1 MRLLDQDG
9 GTLTYFGMDEGSGDI
24 TITTE
29 QDVSGFLD
37 HMKRMRETSSE
48 RWDKG
53 VKEEW
58 VHYASIPNVVIMQ
71 LKAKGIDVFNPDH
84 EKAVLREIN
93 SSYPYLKVVDKHH
106 E

>member
-9 GTLTYFGMDEGSGDI
+9 GTLTYFDMDDNENIS
-24 TITTE
+24 ITTE

-37 HMKRMRETSSE
+37 HMQRLRERGYE
-48 RWDKG
+48 RWQAG

-58 VHYASIPNVVIMQ
+58 LLYASIPNVVIMQ

-84 EKAVLREIN
+84 EKAMLREIN
-93 SSYPYLKVVDKHH
+93 RNFPYLKTVDKTH